1 MSLEGIDKQ
10 FRLDT
15 EVAPTFVVKNFN
27 QETGEFEVWYNS
39 PELKSDNMYGPI
51 PMDLDSMKP
60 DEEEPI
66 LMQIADM
73 VFNFVSQK
81 KVHEVDM
88 STSRLVLAQLMNKE
102 QSVAAEELMRH
113 RERMAKKDL
122 TYVDPVVQS
131 TTIVNVYNEDD
142 FDLQFEALTQA
153 LAEEEAGA

>member
-1 MSLEGIDKQ
+1 MSVEGIDKQ

-15 EVAPTFVVKNFN
+15 EVSPTFVLKNCN

-39 PELKSDNMYGPI
+39 PELKSDNMYGPV

-66 LMQIADM
+66 LMQVAA
-73 VFNFVSQK
+73 FVHNLVEQK
-81 KVHEVDM
+81 KVNEVDM
-88 STSRLVLAQLMNKE
+88 STSKLVLAQLLNKE
-102 QSVAAEELMRH
+102 QSVPAEELMRH
-113 RERMAKKDL
+113 RERMAKRDI

>member
-1 MSLEGIDKQ
+1 MSVEGIDKQ

-15 EVAPTFVVKNFN
+15 EVAPTFVLKNFN

-39 PELKSDNMYGPI
+39 PELKSDSMYGPV

-66 LMQIADM
+66 LMQVAA
-73 VFNFVSQK
+73 FVHNLVEQK
-81 KVHEVDM
+81 KVNEVDM
-88 STSRLVLAQLMNKE
+88 SNSKLVLAQLLNKE
-102 QSVAAEELMRH
+102 QCVPAEELMRH
-113 RERMAKKDL
+113 RERMAKRDI